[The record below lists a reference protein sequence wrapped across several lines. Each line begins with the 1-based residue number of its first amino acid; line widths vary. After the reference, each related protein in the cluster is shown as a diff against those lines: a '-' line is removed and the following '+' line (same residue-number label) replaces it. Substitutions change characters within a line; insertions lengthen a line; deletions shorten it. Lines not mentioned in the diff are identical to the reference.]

1 MEDVDSSSVGYQTS
15 AVISIKE
22 IWQSSSS
29 DTPLPSPEVNSF
41 RDDLSKQA
49 EHILLEEFPSK
60 IAHFKSTLDGHL
72 FSLNT
77 MAGLRSGLDLP
88 AVLCNGDDQPVTK
101 KRKID
106 GSESAT
112 DDSEATLVVNPSAP
126 IPCNKRLVEVTNF
139 LKPEIVECIDK
150 CNLRRC
156 ARLQTTT
163 TT

>member
-1 MEDVDSSSVGYQTS
+1 
-15 AVISIKE
+15 
-22 IWQSSSS
+22 
-29 DTPLPSPEVNSF
+29 
-41 RDDLSKQA
+41 
-49 EHILLEEFPSK
+49 
-60 IAHFKSTLDGHL
+60 
-72 FSLNT
+72 

-150 CNLRRC
+150 CNLIKLWVELLIPKIEDGNNFGVGVQEDILAEVSKAESDAGTYLEQVSRIIVEY
-156 ARLQTTT
+156 
-163 TT
+163 